1 MPASSMMMFFVLG
14 LALSGGAAQGPRDGS
29 AMMQIAREEGTSGTL
44 RERIEEAQRK
54 SAKTRT
60 KDAPMKGRLETVE
73 KEIGS
78 LKARVAS
85 LEGDVGVSGGAMSAG
100 GAAPAPAPA
109 PPPAVEEEAA
119 PEEMVFLTN
128 GPGRQ
133 STKASLLAEATI
145 TAEGASLRTGA
156 IKDRIATAESDVSL
170 LMSKVAVLE
179 NQVAGG
185 LESSLLQEGEDKGG
199 KSNFVARL
207 EGLEADTKTLRKR
220 VSILEHT
227 VKG

>member
-1 MPASSMMMFFVLG
+1 MAASSMMMFFVFG
-14 LALSGGAAQGPRDGS
+14 LALPGGAAQGPRDGS

-44 RERIEEAQRK
+44 RQRIEEAQRM

-60 KDAPMKGRLETVE
+60 KDAPMKGRLQTVE
-73 KEIGS
+73 NEIGS
-78 LKARVAS
+78 LQARVAS
-85 LEGDVGVSGGAMSAG
+85 LEGDVGVSGGAMSAD

-109 PPPAVEEEAA
+109 PPPAVEEAA
-119 PEEMVFLTN
+119 PEEMVFLTH
-128 GPGRQ
+128 GPGRH

-145 TAEGASLRTGA
+145 TAEGASLRTGS
-156 IKDRIATAESDVSL
+156 IKDRIATAETDVSL

-185 LESSLLQEGEDKGG
+185 LGSSLLQEGEGKGE

-207 EGLEADTKTLRKR
+207 EGLEADTKNLRKR
-220 VSILEHT
+220 VSILEHQ